1 MGVSIVVHN
10 SDALFPTNL
19 TNQTVSG
26 DIVTAIVT
34 GIGDVSNLSEPIAME
49 FTVSCKWFL
58 YLRIH
63 SCGHSFFHRQNCF
76 YVSIWRYMYK
86 E

>member
-1 MGVSIVVHN
+1 MVIFILSIETIGVSIVVHN

-34 GIGDVSNLSEPIAME
+34 GIGDVSNLSEPIVME
-49 FTVSCKWFL
+49 FTVSI
-58 YLRIH
+58 LRQLFI
-63 SCGHSFFHRQNCF
+63 
-76 YVSIWRYMYK
+76 SIYII
-86 E
+86 